1 MDIKS
6 VKFVKGIVGA
16 DDFLDDNIP
25 QIAFI
30 GRSNVR
36 KSSVINAFTKQQNL
50 AITSATPGR
59 TQEINLFLINNNFY
73 LIDLPGYGFVR
84 HSMKARERLQ
94 KLIDWYLFESE
105 YEQKAVVMVVDAVV
119 GITDSDL
126 DMLVELE
133 GSEKNVIILA
143 NKIDKLKNSEYK
155 KKLQEIQYK
164 VGDHKVIPFSAKK
177 KTGVGL
183 LVNEL
188 FN

>member
-1 MDIKS
+1 
-6 VKFVKGIVGA
+6 
-16 DDFLDDNIP
+16 
-25 QIAFI
+25 
-30 GRSNVR
+30 
-36 KSSVINAFTKQQNL
+36 
-50 AITSATPGR
+50 
-59 TQEINLFLINNNFY
+59 
-73 LIDLPGYGFVR
+73 
-84 HSMKARERLQ
+84 
-94 KLIDWYLFESE
+94 
-105 YEQKAVVMVVDAVV
+105 
-119 GITDSDL
+119 
-126 DMLVELE
+126 MLVELE